1 MTLVRLYIL
10 SFSLLLMAGCQSGP
24 EVVKM
29 SGRTM
34 GTQYNISWVES
45 EAHSRQS
52 SEQLQQKVENV
63 LERINASMSTYRPD
77 SELSVLNKQAP
88 GDWQDISIDLY
99 RVLMMSGSVY
109 LGSDHAFDPTVG
121 PLVNLWGFGP
131 EKKADQVP
139 DALAI
144 KQAMTSVGYGVANL
158 RLRDEGYQVQLRDSR
173 YIDLSAIA
181 KGYAVDELGRLFD
194 GVRINNYLIE
204 VGGELLAKGRK
215 PDGSAWRI
223 AIEAPPESGR
233 RVQKIVALNDF
244 GIATSGD
251 YRNYFEQDGK
261 RFSHTIDPRT
271 GYPIE
276 HKLASVSV
284 LHESVALA
292 DAWAT
297 ALMVLGTEKGMA
309 VAQKFDLM
317 VYFLYRTEQGFADA
331 ASPAFDKF
339 LQAGK

>member
-1 MTLVRLYIL
+1 MTLVRLFIL

-144 KQAMTSVGYGVANL
+144 KQAMTSVG
-158 RLRDEGYQVQLRDSR
+158 
-173 YIDLSAIA
+173 
-181 KGYAVDELGRLFD
+181 
-194 GVRINNYLIE
+194 
-204 VGGELLAKGRK
+204 
-215 PDGSAWRI
+215 
-223 AIEAPPESGR
+223 
-233 RVQKIVALNDF
+233 
-244 GIATSGD
+244 
-251 YRNYFEQDGK
+251 
-261 RFSHTIDPRT
+261 
-271 GYPIE
+271 
-276 HKLASVSV
+276 
-284 LHESVALA
+284 
-292 DAWAT
+292 
-297 ALMVLGTEKGMA
+297 
-309 VAQKFDLM
+309 
-317 VYFLYRTEQGFADA
+317 
-331 ASPAFDKF
+331 
-339 LQAGK
+339 